1 MEDVKKAKQIHPVRL
16 FFLWVVL
23 LASLKASVLAQQ
35 TRTSAETNVPWSVR
49 MADSDM
55 GRNPK
60 GWMLDFSKVPRWG
73 YCNGLVCSSLE
84 KLWRQTHTE
93 KYYDYI
99 KEYAD
104 DMINLDG
111 SIKTYTLSQYNID
124 AVNSGKILFALYE
137 RTHDPKYEKAIRLL
151 RSQMLTHP
159 RTSEGGFWHKK
170 HYPHQ
175 MWLDGLYM
183 ASPFLAQ
190 YAQVFNE
197 PELFADV
204 ANQIRLIDVHNKDPK
219 TGLYYHGWDESKQQR
234 WADRETSKS
243 PHVWGR
249 GMGWYAMTLVDV
261 LDYFPADHPQR
272 EQILEITRN
281 LAQTLATY
289 QDSPTGLWYQ
299 VMDVGKQD
307 GNYVESS
314 ASTMFVYFLMKA
326 TRKGY
331 IDPKYKDVAQKG
343 YNGILTHFIKTQ
355 PTGVVTITDACA
367 GAGLGGTPYRDGS
380 YEYYCQEAKRDN
392 DPKSV
397 GPFILLA
404 LEFEGEK

>member
-1 MEDVKKAKQIHPVRL
+1 
-16 FFLWVVL
+16 
-23 LASLKASVLAQQ
+23 
-35 TRTSAETNVPWSVR
+35 
-49 MADSDM
+49 
-55 GRNPK
+55 
-60 GWMLDFSKVPRWG
+60 
-73 YCNGLVCSSLE
+73 
-84 KLWRQTHTE
+84 
-93 KYYDYI
+93 
-99 KEYAD
+99 
-104 DMINLDG
+104 MINPDG

-137 RTHDPKYEKAIRLL
+137 RSHDPKYEKAIRLL

-197 PELFADV
+197 PELFGDV
-204 ANQIRLIDVHNKDPK
+204 ANQIRLIDLHNKDPK

-234 WADRETSKS
+234 WADRETGKS

-261 LDYFPADHPQR
+261 LDYFPANHPQR
-272 EQILEITRN
+272 EQILE
-281 LAQTLATY
+281 QTLATY

-299 VMDVGKQD
+299 VMDVGKQE

-314 ASTMFVYFLMKA
+314 ASAMFVYFLMKA

-331 IDPKYKDVAQKG
+331 IDPTYKVVAQKG

-397 GPFILLA
+397 GPFIMLA
-404 LEFEGEK
+404 LEFEGEKQRKD

>member
-1 MEDVKKAKQIHPVRL
+1 
-16 FFLWVVL
+16 
-23 LASLKASVLAQQ
+23 
-35 TRTSAETNVPWSVR
+35 
-49 MADSDM
+49 MADSDI

-104 DMINLDG
+104 DMINPDG
-111 SIKTYTLSQYNID
+111 SIKTYTLTQYNID

-137 RTHDPKYEKAIRLL
+137 RTHDPRYEKAIRLL

-197 PELFADV
+197 PELFSDV
-204 ANQIRLIDVHNKDPK
+204 ANQIRLIDAHNKDPK
-219 TGLYYHGWDESKQQR
+219 TGLYYHGWDESRQQR
-234 WADRETSKS
+234 WADKETGKS

-289 QDSPTGLWYQ
+289 QDSPSGLWYQ
-299 VMDVGKQD
+299 VMDIGKQE

-331 IDPKYKDVAQKG
+331 LDPKFKDIAQKG

-397 GPFILLA
+397 GPFIMLA
-404 LEFEGEK
+404 LEFEGIK

>member
-1 MEDVKKAKQIHPVRL
+1 MSKITKPY
-16 FFLWVVL
+16 
-23 LASLKASVLAQQ
+23 
-35 TRTSAETNVPWSVR
+35 TRTLWLLFCLTTAFAQPAPTVATNAPWSVR

-55 GRNPK
+55 IRNPK
-60 GWMLDFSKVPRWG
+60 GWMLDFSKEPRWG
-73 YCNGLVCSSLE
+73 YCNGLVCSALE
-84 KLWRQTHTE
+84 QLWKKSGDE
-93 KYYDYI
+93 KYYTYI
-99 KEYAD
+99 KGYAD
-104 DMINLDG
+104 DLINPNG
-111 SIKTYTLSQYNID
+111 TIKTYTLSQYNID

-137 RTHDPKYEKAIRLL
+137 KTHDPKYEKAIRLL

-197 PELFADV
+197 PALFADV
-204 ANQIRLIDVHNKDPK
+204 ANQIQLIDRHNKDPK
-219 TGLYYHGWDESKQQR
+219 TGLYYHGWDESKEQR
-234 WADRETSKS
+234 WADKETGKS

-261 LDYFPADHPQR
+261 LDYFPNDHPQR
-272 EQILEITRN
+272 KQIIAITN
-281 LAQTLATY
+281 QLAQTLATY
-289 QDSPTGLWYQ
+289 QDKQTGLWYQ

-307 GNYVESS
+307 GNYLESS
-314 ASTMFVYFLMKA
+314 GSTMFVYFLIKA
-326 TRKGY
+326 AKKGY
-331 IDPKYKDVAQKG
+331 IDQKYADVARKG
-343 YNGILTHFIKTQ
+343 YDGILTNFIKTQ
-355 PTGVVTITDACA
+355 PTGIVTITDACA

-380 YEYYCQEAKRDN
+380 YEYYCKEAKRDN

-397 GPFILLA
+397 GPFIMLA
-404 LEFEGEK
+404 LEFEGKKRGK